1 MTANASGDLIMR
13 PQRTQDDAKG
23 NQRNTRQD
31 PTVFVGTEEGGT
43 NGIARVKPYE
53 SEYDASNQDR
63 GTTLEGGKTML
74 KSRLIKYC
82 ITSILPSCPDSQFT
96 RYCNKSATI
105 NEPTKLGSNRSQ

>member
-1 MTANASGDLIMR
+1 MTANASGHLIMR

-23 NQRNTRQD
+23 NQRDTRQD

-53 SEYDASNQDR
+53 SEYDADNQGSGYDI
-63 GTTLEGGKTML
+63 G
-74 KSRLIKYC
+74 
-82 ITSILPSCPDSQFT
+82 LPSCPDSQFT